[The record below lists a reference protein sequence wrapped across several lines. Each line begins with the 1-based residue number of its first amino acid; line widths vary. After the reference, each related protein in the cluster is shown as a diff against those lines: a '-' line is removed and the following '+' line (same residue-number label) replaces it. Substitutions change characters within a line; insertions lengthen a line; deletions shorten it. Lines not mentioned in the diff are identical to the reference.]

1 MPAFSVLH
9 STRRRKNSAARM
21 TRYAHHSTSCFVFR
35 NARTRVR
42 HRLED
47 GVMKRLLLATAT
59 TVALIAAN
67 AAQAADLGLPA
78 KGPMAAPLPAWNWS
92 GFYAGLNAGYARST
106 TVWHDLDGTING
118 VSGVLDDESTNGF
131 IGGGQIGYNWQ
142 FRYAVVGLEA
152 DFNYLSV
159 KQTTRLL
166 DLVGPGATHWQIHDS
181 MPWLGTVRGR
191 VGLALD
197 NVLIYATAGF
207 AYGKAEH
214 TVVGTFSTNVHDFG
228 ATKIGAVGGVGAEF
242 GLDPRW
248 SVKAEGLYA
257 ALGKNS

>member
-9 STRRRKNSAARM
+9 ATRRRKNSRARM

-106 TVWHDLDGTING
+106 TVWNDLDGTING
-118 VSGVLDDESTNGF
+118 VSGVLYRLSYS
-131 IGGGQIGYNWQ
+131 IGGDRFAPDRIE
-142 FRYAVVGLEA
+142 VGRFLQYGMPEFGVL
-152 DFNYLSV
+152 DGV
-159 KQTTRLL
+159 EWDRRLA
-166 DLVGPGATHWQIHDS
+166 GGDS
-181 MPWLGTVRGR
+181 
-191 VGLALD
+191 
-197 NVLIYATAGF
+197 
-207 AYGKAEH
+207 
-214 TVVGTFSTNVHDFG
+214 FG
-228 ATKIGAVGGVGAEF
+228 ASVGF
-242 GLDPRW
+242 
-248 SVKAEGLYA
+248 
-257 ALGKNS
+257 